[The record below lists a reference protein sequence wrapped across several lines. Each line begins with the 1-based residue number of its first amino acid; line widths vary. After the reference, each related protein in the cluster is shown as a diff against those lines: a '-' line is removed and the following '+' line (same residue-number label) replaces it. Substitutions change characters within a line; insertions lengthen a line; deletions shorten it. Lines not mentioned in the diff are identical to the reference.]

1 MFIRNIMRAIAR
13 LLGFKTQR
21 SEVPV
26 LQTQTVGPVL
36 LGRTARHGNQLSV
49 QDMSHQLQPAPTEQK
64 TKRSRARKTTA
75 EASPKQERTSAKRT
89 AIQPGQQQETP
100 AFPTPRR
107 VGRPRKVK
115 A

>member
-1 MFIRNIMRAIAR
+1 MFIRNIMRAIAQAIGLTIR
-13 LLGFKTQR
+13 HTEATLA
-21 SEVPV
+21 
-26 LQTQTVGPVL
+26 LQTQTVGPASQEP
-36 LGRTARHGNQLSV
+36 TTQPGNQPSA
-49 QDMSHQLQPAPTEQK
+49 QPTNSQPVPTEQK
-64 TKRSRARKTTA
+64 AKRSRARKTTA

-89 AIQPGQQQETP
+89 AIQPGQQQATP

>member
-1 MFIRNIMRAIAR
+1 MFIRNIMRAIAQ
-13 LLGFKTQR
+13 LLGIQIQYLDKH
-21 SEVPV
+21 V
-26 LQTQTVGPVL
+26 LQTQTAGPASQEP
-36 LGRTARHGNQLSV
+36 TTQTGNQPSA
-49 QDMSHQLQPAPTEQK
+49 QPTNSQPVPTEQK
-64 TKRSRARKTTA
+64 AKRSRARKTTA
-75 EASPKQERTSAKRT
+75 EASSKPERTSAKRT